1 MNKKLPNVF
10 ANKNT
15 GVINNNKE
23 KFYSKDETVISS
35 NDSMSNKNIKMIMV
49 RKKINDL
56 FSSDS
61 FVYKV
66 KAIVTTGEGDKEYT
80 LIAKNN
86 DRLLTINNESI
97 PISEILD
104 IRKL

>member
-10 ANKNT
+10 VNKNT
-15 GVINNNKE
+15 GVVKNNKE
-23 KFYSKDETVISS
+23 TYYSKEDSISNS
-35 NDSMSNKNIKMIMV
+35 ESLSSKNIKMIMV

-56 FSSDS
+56 FNSDN

-66 KAIVTTGEGDKEYT
+66 NAVITTGEGDRECT
-80 LIAKNN
+80 LIAKSN
-86 DRLLTINNESI
+86 DSLLTINNESI
-97 PISEILD
+97 PISDIID

>member
-1 MNKKLPNVF
+1 MNKKLPGVF
-10 ANKNT
+10 KNNEEQYYSKQET
-15 GVINNNKE
+15 TINNEN
-23 KFYSKDETVISS
+23 T
-35 NDSMSNKNIKMIMV
+35 MNKNIKMIMV

-56 FSSDS
+56 FNSEN

-66 KAIVTTGEGDKEYT
+66 KAIITTGEGDKEYT

-86 DRLLTINNESI
+86 DNILTINNESI

>member
-10 ANKNT
+10 VNKNT
-15 GVINNNKE
+15 GVIKNNKE
-23 KFYSKDETVISS
+23 TYYSKEDSVSNESLSS
-35 NDSMSNKNIKMIMV
+35 KNIKMIMV

-56 FSSDS
+56 FNSDN

-66 KAIVTTGEGDKEYT
+66 KAVITTGEGDRECT
-80 LIAKNN
+80 LIAKSN
-86 DRLLTINNESI
+86 DSLLTIDNESI
-97 PISEILD
+97 PISEIVD

>member
-1 MNKKLPNVF
+1 MNKKLPGVF
-10 ANKNT
+10 VNKNT
-15 GVINNNKE
+15 GIIKNNEEQYYGKN
-23 KFYSKDETVISS
+23 ETK
-35 NDSMSNKNIKMIMV
+35 NTNNENTMSNTIKMIMI

-56 FSSDS
+56 FNSND

-66 KAIVTTGEGDKEYT
+66 GVIITTKEGDRECT

-86 DRLLTINNESI
+86 DNLLTIKNESI

>member
-10 ANKNT
+10 ANTKT
-15 GVINNNKE
+15 GVIKNNKE
-23 KFYSKDETVISS
+23 QYYSKEDDLLY
-35 NDSMSNKNIKMIMV
+35 NDDNLHNKNIKAIMV

-56 FSSDS
+56 FNSDN
-61 FVYKV
+61 FVYKARV
-66 KAIVTTGEGDKEYT
+66 IITTSDGDKEYT

-86 DRLLTINNESI
+86 DSLLTINNESI
-97 PISEILD
+97 PISEVIY

>member
-1 MNKKLPNVF
+1 MNKKLPGVF
-10 ANKNT
+10 VNKNT
-15 GVINNNKE
+15 GVIKNNKE
-23 KFYSKDETVISS
+23 QFYSKEEVSS
-35 NDSMSNKNIKMIMV
+35 NKDNIMNDNIKMIMV

-56 FSSDS
+56 FNSDN

-66 KAIVTTGEGDKEYT
+66 KAIITTSEGDKEYT

-86 DRLLTINNESI
+86 DSLLTINNESI

-104 IRKL
+104 IKKL